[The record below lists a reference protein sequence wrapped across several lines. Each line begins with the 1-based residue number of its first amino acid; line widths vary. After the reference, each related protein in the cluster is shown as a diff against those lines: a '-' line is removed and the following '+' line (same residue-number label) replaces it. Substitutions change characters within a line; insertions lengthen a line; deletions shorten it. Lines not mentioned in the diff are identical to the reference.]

1 MHKQL
6 TTNNMNGIE
15 EIISASRVVAFYYCE
30 VCGCHVSELEC
41 GVNVLH
47 GF

>member
-1 MHKQL
+1 MPEPTL
-6 TTNNMNGIE
+6 S
-15 EIISASRVVAFYYCE
+15 EIIEASRVVAFYFNE
-30 VCGCHVSELEC
+30 VLNCHVSELEC